1 MRNLDQQPQQLSG
14 RALRLRVGGAD
25 LLADSSGAA
34 FWAACDTL
42 LVADLH
48 LEKGSAYANRGVFL
62 PPYDTRDTL
71 ERLALVVAHYDPRRV
86 IVLGDSFHS
95 TAAAASLDSANL
107 DLLGK
112 LQHGRKWTWI
122 AGNHDPVIPARVGGN
137 VCEHVTERG
146 VTLRHQPAAGDDG
159 CEIAGHL
166 HPAARL
172 SIRGETVRR
181 RCFIGNKRRLILPAF
196 GTLAGGLNVRDAA
209 FAPLFASMRDATDIA
224 VYMLGKA
231 GVFSVPIRSLIAD

>member
-1 MRNLDQQPQQLSG
+1 
-14 RALRLRVGGAD
+14 
-25 LLADSSGAA
+25 LADSSGAA

-112 LQHGRKWTWI
+112 LL
-122 AGNHDPVIPARVGGN
+122 DP
-137 VCEHVTERG
+137 
-146 VTLRHQPAAGDDG
+146 
-159 CEIAGHL
+159 
-166 HPAARL
+166 RL
-172 SIRGETVRR
+172 EVQ
-181 RCFIGNKRRLILPAF
+181 
-196 GTLAGGLNVRDAA
+196 D
-209 FAPLFASMRDATDIA
+209 LFAKITIVHMNLLRRHLVLATCDSSEI
-224 VYMLGKA
+224 KA
-231 GVFSVPIRSLIAD
+231 